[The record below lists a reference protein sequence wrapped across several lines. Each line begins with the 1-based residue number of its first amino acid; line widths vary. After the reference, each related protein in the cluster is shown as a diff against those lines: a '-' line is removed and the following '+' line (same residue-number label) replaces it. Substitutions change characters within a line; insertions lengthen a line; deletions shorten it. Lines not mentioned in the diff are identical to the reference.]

1 MADRPLASDANSHST
16 ADLSEPTASKSTDDG
31 LIRVVIVD
39 DQNFVQQMLTAYLEE
54 AEDIQVVAT
63 ASDGQS
69 AIAEI
74 KIHQPD
80 IALVDIE
87 MPGIDGL
94 TTARAISKRFP
105 NTKVLVLS
113 SHDDFSYLNRA
124 LQIGVKGYLL
134 KATPPGELID
144 AIHSVC
150 KGYFQ
155 LGPGL
160 LEQVL
165 QTIATQNV
173 NDGQPLPPEEAERLD
188 RLEAMVR
195 KLYDRQ
201 NGLVTQVKAQQVSIE
216 TQAKE
221 WSRDRYLQLEQQV
234 VVMRSHVQSLERTTR
249 TLWMA
254 LVAVATVGAAFLLLF
269 VLFSR
274 G

>member
-1 MADRPLASDANSHST
+1 MNSSTTTDTAIADATSN
-16 ADLSEPTASKSTDDG
+16 
-31 LIRVVIVD
+31 IRVAIVD

-54 AEDIQVVAT
+54 ADDIDVVAT

-74 KIHQPD
+74 KQHRPD

-94 TTARAISKRFP
+94 TTARAITKRFP
-105 NTKVLVLS
+105 DTKVLVLS
-113 SHDDFSYLNRA
+113 SHDEFSYLNRA

-144 AIHSVC
+144 AIHSVN

-165 QTIATQNV
+165 QTIAIQDV
-173 NDGQPLPPEEAERLD
+173 SDVPPQISEEVERVK
-188 RLEAMVR
+188 RLEGLVR

-201 NGLVTQVKAQQVSIE
+201 QSLINQVKTQQAAID
-216 TQAKE
+216 TQAEE
-221 WSRDRYLQLEQQV
+221 WSRDQYMQLEQQV
-234 VVMRSHVQSLERTTR
+234 VMMGSHIRYLERTAR
-249 TLWMA
+249 TLWVA
-254 LVAVATVGAAFLLLF
+254 LVTVATVGAVFMLLF
-269 VLFSR
+269 FMFA
-274 G
+274 GG

>member
-1 MADRPLASDANSHST
+1 MTHRPATSVASTRTT
-16 ADLSEPTASKSTDDG
+16 ADTAIPDETSH
-31 LIRVVIVD
+31 IRVAIVD

-54 AEDIQVVAT
+54 ADDIDVVAT

-69 AIAEI
+69 AIEQI
-74 KIHQPD
+74 KEHLPD

-94 TTARAISKRFP
+94 TTARAIMKRFP

-113 SHDDFSYLNRA
+113 SHDEFSYLNRA

-144 AIHSVC
+144 AIHSVNR
-150 KGYFQ
+150 GYFQ

-165 QTIATQNV
+165 QTIAIQDMSDV
-173 NDGQPLPPEEAERLD
+173 QPPGSEDLERVE
-188 RLEAMVR
+188 RLEALVR

-201 NGLVTQVKAQQVSIE
+201 QGLLNQVRTQQTAIN
-216 TQAKE
+216 TQAEE
-221 WSRDRYLQLEQQV
+221 WSRDQYLQLEQQV
-234 VVMRSHVQSLERTTR
+234 VVMRSHIRYLERTTR
-249 TLWMA
+249 TLWVA
-254 LVAVATVGAAFLLLF
+254 LVTVATVGAVFLLLF
-269 VLFSR
+269 FMFA
-274 G
+274 GG

>member
-1 MADRPLASDANSHST
+1 MNNRPLASVGNTHAT
-16 ADLSEPTASKSTDDG
+16 ADTDLTGDTST
-31 LIRVVIVD
+31 IRVAIVD
-39 DQNFVQQMLTAYLEE
+39 DQSFVQQMLMAYLEE
-54 AEDIQVVAT
+54 AEDIQVVAV

-74 KIHQPD
+74 KEHRPD

-94 TTARAISKRFP
+94 TTARAITKRFP

-113 SHDDFSYLNRA
+113 SHDEFSYLNRA

-144 AIHSVC
+144 AIHSVH

-165 QTIATQNV
+165 QTIAMQDV
-173 NDGQPLPPEEAERLD
+173 SDVQSPLTEDTERVD
-188 RLEAMVR
+188 QLEAFVR

-201 NGLVTQVKAQQVSIE
+201 QGLLNQVKTQQTTIEAQAE
-216 TQAKE
+216 D
-221 WSRDRYLQLEQQV
+221 WSHYHHLQLEHQV
-234 VVMRSHVQSLERTTR
+234 VVMRSHLRYLERTAR
-249 TLWMA
+249 TLWVA
-254 LVAVATVGAAFLLLF
+254 LVTLATVGAVFMLF
-269 VLFSR
+269 FVFS
-274 G
+274 GA